1 MKLEALVLAV
11 ALCALSCAA
20 HAKDDSYVETL
31 TCIAGPL
38 GLGVPPTYS
47 ALRKLGPIEREAT
60 VAPDGPADGK
70 AVRRGLWFSGL
81 VLDLYTFP
89 DQPERYLIASATITD
104 PRWTL
109 AGPLRVGQT
118 LDDARKHLA
127 ALGVTLGPSLSLG
140 GDGDTIT
147 LKLSGNAISEIDYG
161 CYTG

>member
-1 MKLEALVLAV
+1 MKLEAVILAMVLCG
-11 ALCALSCAA
+11 LPCAA
-20 HAKDDSYVETL
+20 QAKDDRYVETL
-31 TCIAGPL
+31 ACIGGPF

-60 VAPDGPADGK
+60 AVPDGPADGK
-70 AVRRGLWFSGL
+70 AVRRAIWFPGL
-81 VLDLYTFP
+81 VLDLYSFP
-89 DQPERYLIASATITD
+89 DQPERYLLASATITD

-109 AGPLRVGQT
+109 AGPLHVGQT
-118 LDDARKHLA
+118 LDDARQHLA

-147 LKLSGNAISEIDYG
+147 LKLSGNAISEIDYS